1 MATESTPTKS
11 RSYKKQVILALIA
24 ITSPVWGIALMLTLT
39 VAEVFYPLP
48 NIEQIANPETK
59 LATQIIS
66 EDNEVLGTFYSEN
79 RTIAT

>member
-48 NIEQIANPETK
+48 NIEQIANPRGK
-59 LATQIIS
+59 GCPRGIS
-66 EDNEVLGTFYSEN
+66 CVQFVISHS
-79 RTIAT
+79 RA